1 MHDRRS
7 QREVFHSRR
16 RRRRTS
22 KRLAEFRRPE
32 AGIPELEVVALADH
46 HRFALELRVLPER
59 RRQEDA
65 AGRVRRDVLLET
77 KQQALPPARLR
88 MEARKGFD
96 LRPHRAP
103 SARWID
109 EDATI
114 GMGGEDK

>member
-1 MHDRRS
+1 MHGRRS

-16 RRRRTS
+16 RRRRTG

-32 AGIPELEVVALADH
+32 AGVPALEVMALADH
-46 HRFALELRVLPER
+46 HRSTLELRVLPECPG
-59 RRQEDA
+59 QKDA

-96 LRPHRAP
+96 LRTHRFPRAC
-103 SARWID
+103 WID
-109 EDATI
+109 EDAAI
-114 GMGGEDK
+114 GMCCEDK